1 MSRRGPLQ
9 GAPPEPRPAGKPIGG
24 DSASAGEQAPGPK
37 ASEWFSETGLR
48 FTCTRCGACCTGAA
62 GFTWISE
69 PELAVLAD
77 HLGLDPDTC
86 RRRYTRSVHFPDGRV
101 VLSLNERG
109 NGDCVFFRAGTGCT
123 VYDQRPR
130 QCRTWPFWKRVVATS
145 DSWSQSAAGCPG
157 MNQGRLVAA
166 DEVRGIASDDGL
178 PG

>member
-1 MSRRGPLQ
+1 MST
-9 GAPPEPRPAGKPIGG
+9 APRPPAVVAAGSL
-24 DSASAGEQAPGPK
+24 DASPAGQGQDRV
-37 ASEWFSETGLR
+37 EWFAEKGLR

-69 PELAVLAD
+69 PELALLATYLD
-77 HLGLDPDTC
+77 LDPDTC

-130 QCRTWPFWKRVVATS
+130 QCRTWPFWKRVVATPLA
-145 DSWSQSAAGCPG
+145 WSQAALDCPG
-157 MNQGRLVAA
+157 MDQGRVIPAEEIRANAA
-166 DEVRGIASDDGL
+166 HDGL